1 MKNNYY
7 LLGVISL
14 VCVLLA
20 YSGFEGKKQIEQRK
34 KDYATYV
41 NVMESISKKEDLDT
55 IIKNIENLE
64 ANYGKS
70 DKLTLAKIEAYAA
83 WNESKNVQSEFE
95 NLFNENK
102 HLTDNST
109 LLVLYSEALYT
120 NGEKDKAK
128 EAISKA
134 SQIGIPDEYKQRAD
148 VIMN

>member
-14 VCVLLA
+14 ICVLLA

-34 KDYATYV
+34 EDYSTYV

-55 IIKNIENLE
+55 IIKNLENLE
-64 ANYGKS
+64 SNYGES
-70 DKLTLAKIEAYAA
+70 DQLTLTKIEAYSA
-83 WNESKNVQSEFE
+83 WNETEKVQSEFE

-102 HLTDNST
+102 HLTNNSI

-128 EAISKA
+128 EVILEANK
-134 SQIGIPDEYKQRAD
+134 IGIPDEYKERAEI
-148 VIMN
+148 IMN

>member
-14 VCVLLA
+14 ICVLLA

-34 KDYATYV
+34 KDYSTYV
-41 NVMESISKKEDLDT
+41 NVMESISKKEDLNT
-55 IIKNIENLE
+55 IIKSIEDLE
-64 ANYGKS
+64 SNYGES
-70 DKLTLAKIEAYAA
+70 DQLTLAKIEAYAA
-83 WNESKNVQSEFE
+83 WNETEKVQSEFE

-102 HLTDNST
+102 HLANNSA

-128 EAISKA
+128 EVISKA
-134 SQIGIPDEYKQRAD
+134 NQIGIPDEYKQRAD

>member
-14 VCVLLA
+14 ICVLLA

-34 KDYATYV
+34 KDYSTYV

-64 ANYGKS
+64 SNYGES
-70 DKLTLAKIEAYAA
+70 DQLTLAKIEAYAA
-83 WNESKNVQSEFE
+83 WNETKKVQSEFE

-102 HLTDNST
+102 HLTNNSA

-128 EAISKA
+128 EVISKA
-134 SQIGIPDEYKQRAD
+134 NEIGVPDEYRQRAD
-148 VIMN
+148 AIMN